1 MSDQLEFLPKRTKP
15 VRKAAS
21 LAEVNPVAQVR
32 IDAPLPHLDRI
43 FDYSIPAALDEQV
56 QSGVRVRV
64 RFAGRLING
73 VVVGRIAESEAKSLG
88 QSQSLRRQRL
98 RSSQQ
103 QQSVSREPL
112 VMYFVQPCRQD
123 MLELKVR
130 LQHERQSPPNSLKK
144 TGHRGIAMCMVVRC
158 YNAQVKVA

>member
-1 MSDQLEFLPKRTKP
+1 

-73 VVVGRIAESEAKSLG
+73 VVVGRIAESEAKSLRPLERVLG
-88 QSQSLRRQRL
+88 PEPILTPATTALVTATAERFAGTFSDVF
-98 RSSQQ
+98 RSAVPPRHARAESAL
-103 QQSVSREPL
+103 STRTPITT
-112 VMYFVQPCRQD
+112 
-123 MLELKVR
+123 ELTEENWASWD
-130 LQHERQSPPNSLKK
+130 LTDL
-144 TGHRGIAMCMVVRC
+144 I
-158 YNAQVKVA
+158 

>member
-64 RFAGRLING
+64 RLHKEESGRHRVELLGILADHWYGEKLTSPQAG
-73 VVVGRIAESEAKSLG
+73 
-88 QSQSLRRQRL
+88 
-98 RSSQQ
+98 
-103 QQSVSREPL
+103 
-112 VMYFVQPCRQD
+112 
-123 MLELKVR
+123 
-130 LQHERQSPPNSLKK
+130 
-144 TGHRGIAMCMVVRC
+144 TGALDGGE
-158 YNAQVKVA
+158 